1 MTARTVLLYAVSVS
15 LSCLGSTTWG
25 GVGIWTKGGPGG
37 GPIAVLAVDPAMPA
51 TVYAGTPNNGVFK
64 SIDGG
69 AHWVAIN
76 TGLTEL
82 SITALAIDPA
92 MPATVYL
99 GVQSAD
105 NTEGMA
111 PEGTPSRV
119 FKTTDGGAH
128 WTAVAAGLTDAS
140 SVTALAI
147 GPGGV
152 VYAGTFLSIRSGG
165 VFKST
170 DGGAHWGLVLDLYDN
185 AVTSL
190 GIDPAMD
197 TVYVATFYGGVSK
210 SMDAGGTW
218 TAISTGLASELVSA
232 LATDPAVPGTV
243 YAGTSP
249 QSSLVSGGVFKSTDG
264 GAHWTPVNS
273 GLTDVSIDALAVDP
287 AMPAT
292 VYAGVATSS
301 AAGTS
306 SWAFKSVDRGAHWT
320 PVNVEEPVTTLA
332 IDPA

>member
-15 LSCLGSTTWG
+15 LSCLASTTWG
-25 GVGIWTKGGPGG
+25 GVGVWTKGGPGG

-128 WTAVAAGLTDAS
+128 WTRRYRPPCMPGPSVATAS
-140 SVTALAI
+140 SRAPTVETT
-147 GPGGV
+147 GPR
-152 VYAGTFLSIRSGG
+152 SIRVSLAPHSRGSPSIRAARAR
-165 VFKST
+165 ST
-170 DGGAHWGLVLDLYDN
+170 QRNRPIGTTLKNAGISPLRRGAP
-185 AVTSL
+185 TSEESSRL
-190 GIDPAMD
+190 AMR
-197 TVYVATFYGGVSK
+197 
-210 SMDAGGTW
+210 
-218 TAISTGLASELVSA
+218 
-232 LATDPAVPGTV
+232 AVPGQRSTR
-243 YAGTSP
+243 ASRA
-249 QSSLVSGGVFKSTDG
+249 SLSRP
-264 GAHWTPVNS
+264 W
-273 GLTDVSIDALAVDP
+273 
-287 AMPAT
+287 
-292 VYAGVATSS
+292 
-301 AAGTS
+301 
-306 SWAFKSVDRGAHWT
+306 R
-320 PVNVEEPVTTLA
+320 
-332 IDPA
+332 